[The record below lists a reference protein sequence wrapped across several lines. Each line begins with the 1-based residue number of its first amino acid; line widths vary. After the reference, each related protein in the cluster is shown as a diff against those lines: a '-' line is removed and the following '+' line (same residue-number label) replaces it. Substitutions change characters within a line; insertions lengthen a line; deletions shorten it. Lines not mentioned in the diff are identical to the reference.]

1 METIVYKERLDRYL
15 KAPLFATVI
24 LLIVD
29 FWAYI
34 QSVKMG
40 LVLSL
45 VVAVYAVIVWGL
57 YRWSRTRLSE
67 GIINFATS
75 YGTVQKEMLRKL
87 EVPYVLMDLNGRIL
101 WVNDAF
107 NGINGKET
115 EYQCSITKI
124 FSEIQRDVIDRTK
137 SGAEEIQLKW
147 NGRAYRA
154 TLRREPIEGADSS
167 LSMAGLTVNV
177 IISMMLFDITKEEEL
192 KQKNLEDKFV
202 SGLVYIDNY
211 DETVESVESVRRS
224 LLTAM
229 IDRKLNK
236 YFQGCDAVL
245 RKTERD
251 KYFVVFPYK
260 YLKVME
266 DGRFSILE
274 DIKSLKAGNDNEI
287 TISMGIG
294 IGDGGYIQSTDYAH
308 TAIDLALG
316 RGGAQAVVKEGM
328 EVSYYGVRGKE
339 VERNT
344 RVKARV
350 KAQAL
355 REIMSTRER
364 ILIMGH
370 QLSDVDVFGSA
381 VGIYVAAREVG
392 KEAQI
397 VLDTV
402 TASLRPFVEMF
413 TEEEGYPADMIIS
426 NEEALDLCDS
436 DSLVVVVDTNRPS
449 YTECPQLLKRTAN
462 IVVFD
467 HHRQGEE
474 VVHNPILSYIEP
486 YASSACEMIAEM
498 LPYFSE
504 KIEMKPQEADSI
516 YAGILIDTDNFVTKT
531 GVRTFEAAAYLR
543 RSGSD
548 VTRVRKLLREDM
560 DTYRARADVVRN
572 ARVYRKVF
580 AISECTSHD
589 VESPTIV
596 GAQAANELL
605 NIVGI
610 KASFVLTEYRG
621 KVYISSRSIDEID
634 VQTIMERMGGGG
646 HLNIAGAQI
655 PGGNVEEEKQK
666 LKDIIDIAIDKGEI
680 VL

>member
-1 METIVYKERLDRYL
+1 METFVYKERLDRYL
-15 KAPLFATVI
+15 KAPLFTIGI

-29 FWAYI
+29 FWSYTK
-34 QSVKMG
+34 SVKMG
-40 LVLSL
+40 LFLSL
-45 VVAVYAVIVWGL
+45 LVAVYAVVVWGL
-57 YRWSRTRLSE
+57 YQWSRTRLSE

-75 YGTVQKEMLRKL
+75 YGTVQKEMLKKL
-87 EVPYVLMDLNGRIL
+87 EVPYVLMDLGGRIL
-101 WVNDAF
+101 WTNDAF
-107 NGINGKET
+107 DSIHGKKT
-115 EYQCSITKI
+115 EYQSSITKF
-124 FSEIQRDVIDRTK
+124 FSEIQKDVIDQTK
-137 SGAEEIQLKW
+137 DSPEEISVEW
-147 NGRAYRA
+147 NGRSYKA
-154 TLRREPIEGADSS
+154 TLRREPIEEADTS

-177 IISMMLFDITKEEEL
+177 VISMMLFDTTREEEL
-192 KQKNLEDKFV
+192 KRKLKDERFV
-202 SGLVYIDNY
+202 SALVYIDNY
-211 DETVESVESVRRS
+211 EESVESVESVRRS

-266 DGRFSILE
+266 DERFAILE
-274 DIKSLKAGNDNEI
+274 DMKSLRAGNENEI

-308 TAIDLALG
+308 AAIDLALG

-339 VERNT
+339 VERTT

-355 REIMSTRER
+355 REMMSAREK
-364 ILIMGH
+364 ILVMGH
-370 QLSDVDVFGSA
+370 QLSDIDAFGAA
-381 VGIYVAAREVG
+381 VGVYVAAREVG
-392 KEAQI
+392 KDAKI

-402 TASLRPFVEMF
+402 TTSLRPFVDLF

-426 NEEALDLCDS
+426 NDEALDYCDS
-436 DSLVVVVDTNRPS
+436 ESLVIVVDTNRPS
-449 YTECPQLLKRTAN
+449 YTECPELLTRTSN

-467 HHRQGEE
+467 HHRIGEE
-474 VVHNPILSYIEP
+474 IVENPILSYIEP

-498 LPYFSE
+498 LPYFAE
-504 KIEMKPQEADSI
+504 KIEMSDQEADSI

-572 ARVYRKVF
+572 AEVYRNKF
-580 AISECTSHD
+580 AISVCRSKE
-589 VESPTIV
+589 VGSPTIV

-610 KASFVLTEYRG
+610 KASFVLTEFKG

-634 VQTIMERMGGGG
+634 VQSIMESMGGGG

-655 PGGNVEEEKQK
+655 PGGVVEDEIQR
-666 LKDIIDIAIDKGEI
+666 LKDILDIAIDKGEI